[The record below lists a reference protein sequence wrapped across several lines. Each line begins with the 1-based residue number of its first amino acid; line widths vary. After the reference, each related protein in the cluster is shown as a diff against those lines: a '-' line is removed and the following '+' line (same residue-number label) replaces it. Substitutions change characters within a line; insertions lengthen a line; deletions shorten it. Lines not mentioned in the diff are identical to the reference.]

1 MKRLAKNFLNVL
13 SGDIT
18 ASVLSLL
25 SLSFITKSIGMEKY
39 GFIILIQGIAALIDG
54 LFNFQSWQGIIKF
67 FPEVKNDKASLKK
80 LIKFSYVLDFSTALL
95 AFTILISISSWLGKF
110 YSFNSEEIFL
120 LILFSCYIPFNI
132 QGTPIGILRSFDRF
146 DFLRNQRILTAIF
159 NFTLCVIGYFFQLKT
174 FYFISVF
181 IFFNISGAILLNFYT
196 LKILKKHSLLDFLFQ
211 KNYFNKKFF
220 IFTLYTNINSSLD
233 IPIHYFDTLL
243 IGKYLSLEQVGIYKV
258 LKTIANILDRIGT
271 PIYQILYPYFC
282 ENVTQKINFKE
293 IFQKFFKISL
303 LLCGGCITM
312 FVILNTFGFS
322 LLSIFFQK
330 VILNYKLEVNF
341 YLLIKSIG
349 ISLVGIHPLF
359 LALGFIKKETF
370 IILFSNFIY
379 VLILFPLIQ
388 FYGLIG
394 VITAYGIQVL
404 LILSLKSFF
413 ILRKKRS
420 VSEILLS

>member
-1 MKRLAKNFLNVL
+1 
-13 SGDIT
+13 
-18 ASVLSLL
+18 
-25 SLSFITKSIGMEKY
+25 
-39 GFIILIQGIAALIDG
+39 
-54 LFNFQSWQGIIKF
+54 
-67 FPEVKNDKASLKK
+67 
-80 LIKFSYVLDFSTALL
+80 
-95 AFTILISISSWLGKF
+95 
-110 YSFNSEEIFL
+110 
-120 LILFSCYIPFNI
+120 
-132 QGTPIGILRSFDRF
+132 
-146 DFLRNQRILTAIF
+146 
-159 NFTLCVIGYFFQLKT
+159 
-174 FYFISVF
+174 
-181 IFFNISGAILLNFYT
+181 
-196 LKILKKHSLLDFLFQ
+196 
-211 KNYFNKKFF
+211 
-220 IFTLYTNINSSLD
+220 
-233 IPIHYFDTLL
+233 
-243 IGKYLSLEQVGIYKV
+243 
-258 LKTIANILDRIGT
+258 
-271 PIYQILYPYFC
+271 
-282 ENVTQKINFKE
+282 
-293 IFQKFFKISL
+293 
-303 LLCGGCITM
+303 M